1 MKLVILNHKGR
12 ETLAIVN
19 NTKYLDKLNSSELT
33 GNDVEAYFNKHL
45 RLKQDFID
53 LMSEFQLEAMNAIKR
68 NESKIILPGGLN

>member
-19 NTKYLDKLNSSELT
+19 NTKYLDKLNSTELSGSDT
-33 GNDVEAYFNKHL
+33 EAYFSKHSKL
-45 RLKQDFID
+45 RQDFID
-53 LMSEFQLEAMNAIKR
+53 LMTEFQLEAMNAIKR